1 MQCTCFD
8 KLLKQEFCVS
18 VCTVLMA
25 REFTGMYQ
33 QVSILGNVEVY
44 SFEQE
49 SQEIHKPVFIKLNEK
64 KLELRCFSFFYLGAY
79 FIFIIITQRSY
90 ITLLT
95 SVGQAKRILYF
106 KVQLEQAMAI
116 YVFSARETQ
125 RFRKNI
131 RWNDSLKSF
140 SITNKIVNIEN

>member
-18 VCTVLMA
+18 VCTVLIA

-79 FIFIIITQRSY
+79 FRYNSYPKELHYIADFGWPSKKNFIFQS
-90 ITLLT
+90 
-95 SVGQAKRILYF
+95 SVGIGNGNLCFFLLGKHRDLERILDGMI
-106 KVQLEQAMAI
+106 A
-116 YVFSARETQ
+116 
-125 RFRKNI
+125 
-131 RWNDSLKSF
+131 
-140 SITNKIVNIEN
+140 